1 MDVRLPRL
9 GEGADS
15 GTVASL
21 LIKVG
26 DTVAKDQPILELE
39 SEKAVATIPSPDA
52 GIVSA
57 VHVKEGDTI
66 KVGQLILSLGGG
78 AAGTSAAPPR
88 VIDVSVG
95 DEEEERP
102 VGMAPLAPE
111 LEGPEDAGPE
121 PERLP
126 DGIPPPAA
134 PTIRRLARELGIDLS
149 RVRGSERGGRIVM
162 ADLRRYVQRL
172 QQQPAGVRPTAA
184 PPGPAST
191 PRPGLVS
198 IDFSK
203 WGPVEK
209 TKLTNLRTIISAK
222 MSESWTTVP
231 HVTQFDEADITGIL
245 ELKKK
250 HDPAYE
256 KKGGKLTLTAFAL
269 RAVAGVLQKHPLFN
283 ASIDLAAGELVQKRY
298 YHVGI
303 AVDTEQGLIVPVLR
317 DVDKKSML
325 QLASELNSLAERT
338 RQRKVALEEMQGASF
353 TISNQGGIGSGHFT
367 PIVNVPEVAILG
379 MGRGVLKPVVRGS
392 KVVNRMMLPLSLSY
406 DHRVLDGANAARFM
420 VDLVAAFE
428 GFDEAQLKQGT

>member
-9 GEGADS
+9 GEGVDS

-52 GIVSA
+52 GTVSA

-66 KVGQLILSLGGG
+66 KVGQLILTLGGG
-78 AAGTSAAPPR
+78 AAGTSPAPAK

-95 DEEEERP
+95 DEQEDQPE
-102 VGMAPLAPE
+102 GMA
-111 LEGPEDAGPE
+111 
-121 PERLP
+121 
-126 DGIPPPAA
+126 PPAA
-134 PTIRRLARELGIDLS
+134 PTIRRLARELGVDLS

-172 QQQPAGVRPTAA
+172 QQQPAGARAAAA
-184 PPGPAST
+184 PAGEAPSPKPA
-191 PRPGLVS
+191 PVS

-209 TKLTNLRTIISAK
+209 TKLTNLRMLISAK

-231 HVTQFDEADITGIL
+231 HVTQFDEADVTGIL

-269 RAVAGVLQKHPLFN
+269 KAVAGVLQKHPLFN
-283 ASIDLAAGELVQKRY
+283 ASIDLAARELVQKRY

-353 TISNQGGIGSGHFT
+353 TISNQGGIGSGYFT

-379 MGRGVLKPVVRGS
+379 MGRGVLKPVVRGG
-392 KVVNRMMLPLSLSY
+392 KAVNRMMLPLSLSY

-428 GFDEAQLKQGT
+428 GFDEAQLKQGK